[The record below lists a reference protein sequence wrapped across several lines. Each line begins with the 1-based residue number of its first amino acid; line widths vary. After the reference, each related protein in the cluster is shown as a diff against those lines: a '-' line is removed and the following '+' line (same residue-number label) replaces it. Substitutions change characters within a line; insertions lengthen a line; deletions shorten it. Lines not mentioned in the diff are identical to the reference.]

1 MLALPEETAR
11 GVLEGIKT
19 VLREEII
26 ESSIDLKSFTTNLK
40 SGRSLINLARA
51 IVKDESNSGCDGH

>member
-40 SGRSLINLARA
+40 SGRSLINLASA